1 MTVAISSNKRER
13 ENSGVRILH
22 LIEIPDNN
30 EFETS
35 RRRVWTERKLSDVH
49 TKWNNRYVFRQ
60 DPIRLHR
67 LFLESGQRRNTICVL
82 DTPRNRL
89 LVSNSPHAPI
99 AYRREKD
106 NISAKKTDD
115 AWNAQYFCRQDRGN
129 TLAHYPKTVRC
140 AEYSLRMILPDPP
153 KKKEDFEKPVI
164 SK

>member
-82 DTPRNRL
+82 DTPVSYTHLTLPTNRA
-89 LVSNSPHAPI
+89 V
-99 AYRREKD
+99 
-106 NISAKKTDD
+106 
-115 AWNAQYFCRQDRGN
+115 
-129 TLAHYPKTVRC
+129 
-140 AEYSLRMILPDPP
+140 
-153 KKKEDFEKPVI
+153 
-164 SK
+164 